1 MPQHFV
7 NLVKDAFVEMNK
19 TLAGSRIAVLGYAMK
34 AGTNDTRK
42 TPVKKLIEQL
52 KQEKVHISVYDPFVS
67 ANTIQLELGVHNACS
82 LVDAVHSADA
92 VCMVTDHDD
101 FINIDLAE
109 LKRCC
114 ADPCAIIDGRHVIEP
129 REARSHGFVFRG
141 VGRPYRYAGVN

>member
-1 MPQHFV
+1 M
-7 NLVKDAFVEMNK
+7 
-19 TLAGSRIAVLGYAMK
+19 
-34 AGTNDTRK
+34 
-42 TPVKKLIEQL
+42 
-52 KQEKVHISVYDPFVS
+52 
-67 ANTIQLELGVHNACS
+67 HNACS